1 MNRTS
6 KTTLEVAEERLQK
19 LQEQKKE
26 LEAKIMREQGRL
38 REQERKAR
46 NRCLIEYG
54 GLVELAALTEVEQ
67 GTVLGML
74 LDGATRIQ
82 KDDDVARQWKTA
94 GDRLLAERAAE
105 RREASLKK
113 RGKAQATVT
122 SHNGVKAKPASPQ
135 RSGGG

>member
-6 KTTLEVAEERLQK
+6 KTALEVAEERLQK

-54 GLVELAALTEVEQ
+54 RLVELAALTEVDQ

-122 SHNGVKAKPASPQ
+122 SHNGVKAKPVSPQ
-135 RSGGG
+135 RSGRG